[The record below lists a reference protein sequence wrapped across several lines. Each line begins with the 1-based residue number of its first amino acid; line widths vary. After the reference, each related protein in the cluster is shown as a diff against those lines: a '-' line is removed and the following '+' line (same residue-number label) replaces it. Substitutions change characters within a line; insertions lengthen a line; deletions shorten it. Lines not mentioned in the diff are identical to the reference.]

1 MQMILVR
8 VCLSLLCF
16 LSFTTLG
23 YSQTVFDFAN
33 IYENITSGYR
43 KQVIPISEQ
52 SKPLQLNFQTYL
64 MSIYTLDEQREI
76 LTVTMVISLQWI
88 DPRLTWE
95 PSLYG
100 NTTRVIITTD
110 DIWLPYVYLV
120 NSADDLERL
129 GHDADSYAYVTSTG
143 FVYWNPG
150 GVMKA
155 KCRTDISKFPFD
167 VQTCEFQLGMW
178 GVSKVDVNTT
188 LVSNK
193 SLLTYFIPTSD
204 WELIS
209 YKQYILKVEMSR
221 TFVLELSIKR
231 RPLYNIVTVILPTML
246 FALMNPM
253 VFILPVESGE
263 RVSFGMTILLAYA
276 IFLTLVAS
284 SVPVSSNPICVL
296 LVLMVFIMIISG
308 VIVIWVIISINYY
321 YRQDTN
327 GVSSCMKRLLLYYH
341 RNDKAN
347 YVKDGLCITSEN
359 FRFSGK
365 DVSRTLD
372 AIFITI
378 SYVTLIG
385 MISGFYVFVFVR

>member
-52 SKPLQLNFQTYL
+52 LKPLQLNFQTYL
-64 MSIYTLDEQREI
+64 MSIYTLEEQREI

-120 NSADDLERL
+120 NSADDLEPL
-129 GHDADSYAYVTSTG
+129 GHDADSYAYATSSG

-167 VQTCEFQLGMW
+167 VQTCEFLFGMW
-178 GVSKVDVNTT
+178 GVSKMDVNTT
-188 LVSNK
+188 LVSDK

-209 YKQYILKVEMSR
+209 YKQYILEVEMSR

-231 RPLYNIVTVILPTML
+231 RPLYNIVIVILPTML
-246 FALMNPM
+246 FTLMNPM
-253 VFILPVESGE
+253 AFILPIESGE
-263 RVSFGMTILLAYA
+263 R
-276 IFLTLVAS
+276 
-284 SVPVSSNPICVL
+284 VSSNPICVL
-296 LVLMVFIMIISG
+296 LVLMVFIMILSG
-308 VIVIWVIISINYY
+308 VIVICVIISINYY
-321 YRQDTN
+321 YRQDLN
-327 GVSSCMKRLLLYYH
+327 DVSSCMKRLLLYYH
-341 RNDKAN
+341 KNGKTN
-347 YVKDGLCITSEN
+347 YVKDGSCISRKN
-359 FRFSGK
+359 FNFYYNFICH
-365 DVSRTLD
+365 LD
-372 AIFITI
+372 RDDIGILRVCICEVI
-378 SYVTLIG
+378 ST
-385 MISGFYVFVFVR
+385 